1 MGKTATFIAEFLK
14 DGHLSIPE
22 KIVKTLSLEKGKRVK
37 TIIETEQFNK
47 KDFLGLLGIW
57 KGKTEAEVNIYKEIL
72 RERESFGRAEVK
84 L

>member
-22 KIVKTLSLEKGKRVK
+22 RVVKALSLEKGKKVK
-37 TIIETEQFNK
+37 AIIETEKFNREE
-47 KDFLGLLGIW
+47 FLSLFGIW
-57 KGKTEAEVNIYKEIL
+57 KQKTDKEINIYKEIL
-72 RERESFGRAEVK
+72 REREGFGRGEVK

>member
-22 KIVKTLSLEKGKRVK
+22 KIVKALSLETGKRVK
-37 TIIETEQFNK
+37 TVIETEKFSK
-47 KDFLGLLGIW
+47 KDFLELFGIW
-57 KGKTEAEVNIYKEIL
+57 KDKTETEIDIYKEIL
-72 RERESFGRAEVK
+72 RERERFGRVEVK

>member
-47 KDFLGLLGIW
+47 EEFLGLLGIW
-57 KGKTEAEVNIYKEIL
+57 KGKTEAEINIYKEIL

>member
-22 KIVKTLSLEKGKRVK
+22 KIVKALSLEKGKRVK
-37 TIIETEQFNK
+37 TIIEVEKFSK
-47 KDFLGLLGIW
+47 KDFLGFFGIW
-57 KGKTEAEVNIYKEIL
+57 RNKTEAEINIYKEIL
-72 RERESFGRAEVK
+72 RERKNFGRVEVK